1 MSGSSET
8 LEGASPELAPPQT
21 LGAVFG
27 GELAPASELGDETVR
42 RLSVLVAVADTV
54 TRRLS
59 LDHQLPRLIELIV
72 EAVDAERDPLPA

>member
-8 LEGASPELAPPQT
+8 LEVASPEPSTPQT

-27 GELAPASELGDETVR
+27 GELAPGSELGDETVR